1 MTTKMLKKLGA
12 SFRESI
18 KDSLELGDIM
28 QKHISSLKKIK
39 ANDED
44 SKQLSLYLK
53 QLELSYKERQKTQ
66 QITDFLDG
74 IVSTMFHYAQ
84 FLNENSK
91 EDEQIYLTISSRRK
105 SLVSELRKIMRDIML
120 GKSGSIKDRFA
131 LRYII
136 ENDGDEAENIELLYK
151 ITNNFIELLCYETN
165 VRIEFL
171 DWCAKNVPDELDQI
185 KQTLSIQFV
194 LFDADQPK
202 DTCCRFNGDVD
213 NPPQNLRFL
222 TSEQRKLVIPNYCGI
237 DPAYQF
243 GVKDYVYDPKKRG
256 YQSLHFILYIPA
268 TSPVLPGLFIEFQ
281 GRTRMMDVNAEDPN
295 SPAYH
300 GFYKENSIDEKII
313 NTFKVDPKDV
323 ELKGFDFRPAP
334 KPTQKQIETGKIPK
348 DYLKDRAG
356 LITAVF
362 TKTRSILSSPKKSA

>member
-1 MTTKMLKKLGA
+1 MTTKMLKKIGV

-18 KDSLELGDIM
+18 KGSLELGDIM
-28 QKHISSLKKIK
+28 QKHITSLKKIK
-39 ANDED
+39 VNDED

-84 FLNENSK
+84 FLNDK
-91 EDEQIYLTISSRRK
+91 EDEQIYFTISSRRK
-105 SLVSELRKIMRDIML
+105 SLVSELRKIVRDIML

-136 ENDGDEAENIELLYK
+136 ENDGDEAENIKLLYR

-165 VRIEFL
+165 DRIEFL

-194 LFDADQPK
+194 LFEADNPK
-202 DTCCRFNGDVD
+202 DTYTSNGDTQ
-213 NPPQNLRFL
+213 PKRLSFL
-222 TSEQRKLVIPNYCGI
+222 TLDQVHLVIPDCCGI
-237 DPAYQF
+237 DPAYRF
-243 GVKDYVYDPKKRG
+243 GVKDYVFNPKTRG
-256 YQSLHFILYIPA
+256 YQSIHFVVYIPA
-268 TSPVLPGLFIEFQ
+268 TSPILPGLFIEFQ
-281 GRTRMMDVNAEDPN
+281 GRTRRMDINAEDPN

-300 GFYKENSIDEKII
+300 GFYKENSVDEKIV
-313 NTFKVDPKDV
+313 NTFNVNPKDV
-323 ELKGFDFRPAP
+323 ILKGFDFKPAP
-334 KPTQKQIETGKIPK
+334 KPTQEQIETGQIPK
-348 DYLKDRAG
+348 DYMKDRAG
-356 LITAVF
+356 IITAVF
-362 TKTRSILSSPKKSA
+362 PKTRSVLSSPIKSA